1 MQAID
6 IRLSLCSRAAVQGQA
21 ECNEWIPSRS
31 GIANIIEEKRS
42 MSTWR
47 DRRILDLFGI
57 EAPIVLGPM
66 AGPGTPELA
75 IAVCE
80 AGGLGSLPC
89 ALLSVEQA
97 RDGIALIRSKTR
109 APLNINFFCHVPP
122 QPDTARS
129 MAWHAR
135 LAEYYI
141 EHGLDPEVTPPAAGR
156 RPVGRAEVAGERG
169 TACRGRRY

>member
-89 ALLSVEQA
+89 ALLSAEQA

-109 APLNINFFCHVPP
+109 APINLNFFCRSAASRRSAQHGM
-122 QPDTARS
+122 ARATGGVLRRTRTRS
-129 MAWHAR
+129 RSHA
-135 LAEYYI
+135 A
-141 EHGLDPEVTPPAAGR
+141 
-156 RPVGRAEVAGERG
+156 
-169 TACRGRRY
+169 RGRPSPVRQRLLRARGGTEIRGR